1 MRYIHRLYLPILNT
15 TTILFTGGYA
25 ITGGFVYRGNA
36 YPHLYGYYTTIDY
49 VTGNAWAL
57 HSDGMGGWLVDTLGF
72 WLITSLHLEK
82 IQNGEIYACEKMPG
96 IFIA

>member
-1 MRYIHRLYLPILNT
+1 MKLLISRHYAIHPSTFTLSHFEYNYNP
-15 TTILFTGGYA
+15 FTGGYA

-57 HSDGMGGWLVDTLGF
+57 HKRWYGRMAGG
-72 WLITSLHLEK
+72 
-82 IQNGEIYACEKMPG
+82 YAWFSG
-96 IFIA
+96 